1 MKGKIEFTLLF
12 LLGFVLG
19 LVLLAN
25 DARAQQPAA
34 DKDTTQQP
42 AAGGQGT
49 VEAPYTIKSSI
60 EFGVRG
66 IVIDGNADKYRSDLN
81 YTPGFRIFDS
91 SFLMRSRDNDGP
103 VLDTLMVSSFGWG
116 TDPNKYLRVNAEKTK
131 AYRFDANYRRFDY
144 FNNLYNFALGQH
156 TSNTEYRQGDFNL
169 TILPQNEK
177 LRVNLGYSLDRNSGP
192 SVSTLRFNGDEYP
205 AAVPVRW
212 AADEYRVGVDAK
224 LWVFDLSFMQG
235 WRFFKEDNQ
244 YLIAV
249 PNVGNNPTNAAKIND
264 LYRNAPTRGETPF
277 TRLSLHTLIKK
288 KLDFTGRYIYTS
300 GKTNYTFFENGTGT
314 DSSGNNVTADTITQS
329 GSAKRPNGMGDLALT
344 FFATDRLRI
353 SETFRVNNFRING
366 GDLLFRTLLRT
377 KPSAFGDTVLP
388 PALTNTLSFRTIN
401 YRRYLNTIEGDFDIN
416 SRLSIHAGYRYTD
429 RHIEIGSSDIKIGD
443 PADPDETEKI
453 DNSTNTF
460 IFGFKAKPIKMWTVY
475 MDMER
480 GSADNVFTR
489 VDNYD
494 FTNVRVRS
502 ILRPNKTL
510 SFNASVI
517 TKDNSNPALTE
528 DNRTFGVNIKSRVFS
543 SSLDWSPNERFA
555 INGGYTKTN
564 VTSDADIILSLT
576 GASGIFGQSRYFLR
590 DNFVF
595 VTGYVQLSSRLS
607 VYGGYRLHNDPGQ
620 GNRFSTGSLL
630 IGSFPYE
637 MQSPEVKVTC
647 RLHRNVDWI
656 GGYQYFGYEVPTPNT
671 STQFYHAHLP
681 YTSLRI
687 YFGRE

>member
-1 MKGKIEFTLLF
+1 MKSKIEFTLLF

-19 LVLLAN
+19 LVLLAS
-25 DARAQQPAA
+25 DARAQQPEA
-34 DKDTTQQP
+34 DKSKTQPP
-42 AAGGQGT
+42 AASGQNGPET
-49 VEAPYTIKSSI
+49 PYTVNSSI

-91 SFLMRSRDNDGP
+91 SFMMKSKDNSGP

-116 TDPNKYLRVNAEKTK
+116 KDPNRYLRVNAEKTK

-144 FNNLYNFALGQH
+144 FNDLYNFALGQH

-177 LRVNLGYSLDRNSGP
+177 LKFNVGYSLDRNSGP
-192 SVSTLRFNGDEYP
+192 SVSTFRFNGDEYP
-205 AAVPVRW
+205 GAVPVRM
-212 AADEYRVGVDAK
+212 AADEYRVGVEAK

-244 YLIAV
+244 YLVSV
-249 PNVGNNPTNAAKIND
+249 PNAGNNPTNTAKITD
-264 LYRNAPTRGETPF
+264 FYRNAPTRGDTPF
-277 TRLSLHTLIKK
+277 TRLSVHTLIKK
-288 KLDFTGRYIYTS
+288 KLDFTGRFVYTS
-300 GKTNYTFFENGTGT
+300 GSTNYTFFQNGHGT
-314 DSSGNNVTADTITQS
+314 DSSGNTVTSDVITNT
-329 GSAKRPNGMGDLALT
+329 GSAKRPNGMGDLAAT
-344 FFATDRLRI
+344 FYATDRLRI

-366 GDLLFRTLLRT
+366 GDLLLESLRRTKTSAGGATLL
-377 KPSAFGDTVLP
+377 P
-388 PALTNTLSFRTIN
+388 PVTTNLLSFRTID

-416 SRLSIHAGYRYTD
+416 SRLSIHAGYRYAD
-429 RHIEIGSSDIKIGD
+429 RHIELGSSDITVGAVSK
-443 PADPDETEKI
+443 PELQKV

-460 IFGFKAKPIKMWTVY
+460 IFGFNAKPVKIWSLY
-475 MDMER
+475 MDLER

-489 VDNYD
+489 VDNYK

-502 ILRPNKTL
+502 ILRPNRTL
-510 SFNASVI
+510 SFNASLI
-517 TKDNSNPALTE
+517 TKDNNNPAITE
-528 DNRTFGVNIKSRVFS
+528 SSRNFGVNIKSRVLT
-543 SSLDWSPNERFA
+543 SSLDWSPNERFGLS
-555 INGGYTKTN
+555 GGYTRTN
-564 VTSDADIILSLT
+564 VTSDADIILFLANVQT
-576 GASGIFGQSRYFLR
+576 FGQSQYFMR

-595 VTGYVQLSSRLS
+595 MTGYARLFSRATL
-607 VYGGYRLHNDPGQ
+607 YGGYRLHNDPGQ
-620 GNRFSTGSLL
+620 GSRSSTASSL

-637 MQSPEVKVTC
+637 MQSPEAKLVL
-647 RLHRNVDWI
+647 RLHKNVDWI
-656 GGYQYFGYEVPTPNT
+656 GGYQYFGYEVPFPNT

>member
-1 MKGKIEFTLLF
+1 MKSKIGFALLF

-25 DARAQQPAA
+25 DARAQQPDA
-34 DKDTTQQP
+34 DKSKTPPP
-42 AAGGQGT
+42 AASGQNGP
-49 VEAPYTIKSSI
+49 EAPYTVNSSI

-91 SFLMRSRDNDGP
+91 SFMMKSRDNSGP

-116 TDPNKYLRVNAEKTK
+116 KDPNKYLRVNAEKTK

-156 TSNTEYRQGDFNL
+156 TSNTEFRQGDFNL

-177 LRVNLGYSLDRNSGP
+177 LRFNLGYSLDRNSGP

-205 AAVPVRW
+205 GAVPVRM
-212 AADEYRVGVDAK
+212 AADEYRVGVDTK
-224 LWVFDLSFMQG
+224 LWVFDLSFLQG

-249 PNVGNNPTNAAKIND
+249 PNAGNNLTNTAKITD
-264 LYRNAPTRGETPF
+264 FYRNAPTRGDTPF

-288 KLDFTGRYIYTS
+288 KLDFTGRFVYTS
-300 GKTNYTFFENGTGT
+300 GSTNYTFFQNGHGT
-314 DSSGNNVTADTITQS
+314 DSSGNNITSDVLTQA
-329 GSAKRPNGMGDLALT
+329 GSAKRPNAMGDLAAT
-344 FFATDRLRI
+344 FYATDRFRI

-366 GDLLFRTLLRT
+366 GDLLRETLLRT
-377 KPSAFGDTVLP
+377 KTSASGTTVLP
-388 PALTNTLSFRTIN
+388 PVTTNLLSFRTID

-416 SRLSIHAGYRYTD
+416 SRLSIHAGYRYAD
-429 RHIEIGSSDIKIGD
+429 RHIELGSSDITVGAAANPELQKV
-443 PADPDETEKI
+443 

-460 IFGFKAKPIKMWTVY
+460 IFGFKAKPVKIWSLY
-475 MDMER
+475 MDLER

-489 VDNYD
+489 VDNYK

-502 ILRPNKTL
+502 ILRPNRTL
-510 SFNASVI
+510 SFNASLI
-517 TKDNSNPALTE
+517 TKDNNNPAITE
-528 DNRTFGVNIKSRVFS
+528 NSRNFGVNIKSRVFT
-543 SSLDWSPNERFA
+543 SSLDWSPNERFGL
-555 INGGYTKTN
+555 NGGYTRTN
-564 VTSDADIILSLT
+564 VTSDADIILFLT
-576 GASGIFGQSRYFLR
+576 SVQTFGQSQYFMR

-595 VTGYVQLSSRLS
+595 MTGYVRLFPRATLF
-607 VYGGYRLHNDPGQ
+607 GGYRLHNDPGQ
-620 GNRFSTGSLL
+620 GSRSSTASSL

-637 MQSPEVKVTC
+637 MQSPEAKLVL
-647 RLHRNVDWI
+647 RLHKNVDWI
-656 GGYQYFGYEVPTPNT
+656 GGYQYFGYEIPFPNT